1 MVEAAVRWF
10 GLRLDDPLMHV
21 HLADARRWVAGDTG
35 RYDLVQLDVY
45 QGSPYIPFYLVTAE
59 FFRLVRI
66 RMADDGVLMMNLFD
80 LSESQELLLATAATL
95 RTVFPSVMVKS
106 SFRGNH
112 MLFAF
117 TRSRS
122 VESVRGQLEGPPIL
136 GATIG
141 ITELKP
147 PVSTRTFTDDLA
159 PVEEMTRR
167 MLAPLHR

>member
-1 MVEAAVRWF
+1 
-10 GLRLDDPLMHV
+10 MHV

-59 FFRLVRI
+59 FFRLVQI
-66 RMADDGVLMMNLFD
+66 RMADDGLLMMNLFD

-122 VESVRGQLEGPPIL
+122 VESVRGRLEL
-136 GATIG
+136 GTTIG

>member
-1 MVEAAVRWF
+1 
-10 GLRLDDPLMHV
+10 MHV

-59 FFRLVRI
+59 FFRLVRM
-66 RMADDGVLMMNLFD
+66 RMANDGLLMMNIFD

-122 VESVRGQLEGPPIL
+122 VESVRGRLEL
-136 GATIG
+136 GTTIG